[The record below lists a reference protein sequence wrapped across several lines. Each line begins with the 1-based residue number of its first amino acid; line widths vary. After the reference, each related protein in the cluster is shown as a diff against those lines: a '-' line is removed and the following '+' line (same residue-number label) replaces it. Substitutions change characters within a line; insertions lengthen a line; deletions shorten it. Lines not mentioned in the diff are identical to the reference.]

1 MINAK
6 LAGQTAIVTGA
17 GSGIGAA
24 IATRLAADG
33 ARVVVNYRASR
44 VEAEKVVEAVTV
56 AGGKAMA
63 AQADVTDSGQI
74 DRLFGEAEAAF
85 GIASILVNN
94 AALADRTP
102 FAELDVDR
110 FDQVFATNARGPFL
124 CVLAFARRLRTD
136 GGRIVNIASGQARSP
151 QPGTVLYSSS
161 KGAVEAMTRAFA
173 ADLGPRGI
181 TVNAVAPGATAS
193 ENFKRTVPEELQS
206 QTIGNTA
213 LGRLG
218 TPSDVADVV
227 AFLASQDARWITGQ
241 VIDADGGL
249 RR

>member
-1 MINAK
+1 
-6 LAGQTAIVTGA
+6 
-17 GSGIGAA
+17 
-24 IATRLAADG
+24 
-33 ARVVVNYRASR
+33 
-44 VEAEKVVEAVTV
+44 
-56 AGGKAMA
+56 
-63 AQADVTDSGQI
+63 
-74 DRLFGEAEAAF
+74 
-85 GIASILVNN
+85 
-94 AALADRTP
+94 
-102 FAELDVDR
+102 
-110 FDQVFATNARGPFL
+110 
-124 CVLAFARRLRTD
+124 
-136 GGRIVNIASGQARSP
+136 
-151 QPGTVLYSSS
+151 
-161 KGAVEAMTRAFA
+161 MTRAFA